1 MSNSVAKLAVLMPN
15 FNNEPYLKECLESL
29 VNQTFSD
36 FVIIVVDDCSTDK
49 SVEIIK
55 SFQDARIQLYQ
66 KEQQTGIVDALN
78 LGLSKI
84 TSPYFIRMDGDDISA
99 PDRFE
104 KLINFLETNPDFDI
118 CGSSIQ
124 TFGSRNDLQ
133 NYEQN
138 PLMNKA
144 NLVFNHSVGHAS
156 CLFRTSLFT
165 TNQITYLDGFWRLE
179 DYFLFYRLKNLGN
192 ATSLNQPLYF
202 YRQGEYNN
210 NAAIEE
216 KKLDAYR
223 KIYALILT
231 DLGIEVS
238 ENRLNIH
245 VQLAKKSTPQANY
258 AAYFEHAHLILK
270 ANQSRQVYPQNELKI
285 VINSALKRVL
295 FKLIDAQ
302 NIGFFELL
310 KASKFDLKLVR
321 YYVSM
326 KRKRGSSEEI
336 V

>member
-1 MSNSVAKLAVLMPN
+1 MSEKEVRLSVLMPN

-36 FVIIVVDDCSTDK
+36 FVVIIVDDCSTDK
-49 SVEIIK
+49 SIEIINT
-55 SFQDARIQLYQ
+55 FQDDRIQLYQ
-66 KEQQTGIVDALN
+66 KNEQSGIVDALN

-104 KLINFLETNPDFDI
+104 KLIDFLDTNPDFDI
-118 CGSSIQ
+118 CSSSIQ
-124 TFGSRNDLQ
+124 TFGSRKELQ

-156 CLFRTSLFT
+156 CIFRASLFK

-179 DYFLFYRLKNLGN
+179 DYFLFYRLKDLGN
-192 ATSLNQPLYF
+192 ATSLNQSLYF

-210 NAAIEE
+210 NPQIEE

-223 KIYALILT
+223 KIYTLILT
-231 DLGIEVS
+231 DLGIEVTEKS
-238 ENRLNIH
+238 LQIH
-245 VQLAKKSTPQANY
+245 LELAKKSAPQSKY
-258 AAYFEHAHLILK
+258 AAYFEHANKILN
-270 ANQSRQVYPQNELKI
+270 ANEKNCIYPLKELNI
-285 VINSALKRVL
+285 VVNAALKRVI
-295 FKLIDAQ
+295 FKLIDARR
-302 NIGFFELL
+302 IGFFEVL
-310 KASKFDLKLVR
+310 KASKFDLSLVR
-321 YYVSM
+321 YYIS
-326 KRKRGSSEEI
+326 KRRNKA
-336 V
+336 

>member
-15 FNNEPYLKECLESL
+15 FNNEPYLRECLESL

-36 FVIIVVDDCSTDK
+36 FVVILVDDCSTDK
-49 SVEIIK
+49 SVEIINA
-55 SFQDARIQLYQ
+55 FQDDRIQLYQ
-66 KEQQTGIVDALN
+66 KDQQTGIVDALN

-104 KLINFLETNPDFDI
+104 KLIDFLETNPGFDI

-124 TFGSRNDLQ
+124 TFGSRNELQ

-165 TNQITYLDGFWRLE
+165 RNQITYLDGFWRLE
-179 DYFLFYRLKNLGN
+179 DYFLFYRLKDFGN

-223 KIYALILT
+223 KIYTLILT
-231 DLGIEVS
+231 DLGIEAT
-238 ENRLNIH
+238 EYRLTIH
-245 VQLAKKSTPQANY
+245 LELAKKSAPQSKY
-258 AAYFEHAHLILK
+258 SAYFEHAQKILK
-270 ANQSRQVYPQNELKI
+270 ANESSLVYPPKELKK
-285 VINSALKRVL
+285 VIDAALKRVL

-302 NIGFFELL
+302 KIGFFELL
-310 KASKFDLKLVR
+310 KACKFDPKLVR
-321 YYVSM
+321 YYFSM
-326 KRKRGSSEEI
+326 KRKRG
-336 V
+336 